1 MKKLIVG
8 LTLLSMSTAAYS
20 YCYWQKI
27 SEVEGIG
34 GKKVCTWK
42 CGYGNNARHITTS
55 GYICPRPR

>member
-1 MKKLIVG
+1 MKKLVMVIS
-8 LTLLSMSTAAYS
+8 LLAMSSAAYS
-20 YCYWQKI
+20 YCYWQKV

-42 CGYGNNARHITTS
+42 CGYGANATHTTTS

>member
-1 MKKLIVG
+1 MKKII
-8 LTLLSMSTAAYS
+8 TLFVLLAVSSTAYS

-42 CGYGNNARHITTS
+42 CGYGNNARHTTTS